1 MKAIPYA
8 PKVRVR
14 PDRVLNIGSAWIG
27 IESILFSLIKEFDVR
42 THVAVEFGVDEGYSL
57 AALANYFGEV
67 LGVDHCEGLGHD
79 PEVIFPQLQKT
90 FKAFPNV
97 ALMRA
102 SWGEFAMIRKGTAD
116 LIHIDMDHN
125 YQQTFDAGD
134 WAVQHAPVVLFHDTM
149 SWPEG
154 VGRACEDL
162 SEKHGLFYYEYR
174 DSHGLGILSRKE
186 KK

>member
-90 FKAFPNV
+90 FKASQRRVN
-97 ALMRA
+97 AR
-102 SWGEFAMIRKGTAD
+102 I
-116 LIHIDMDHN
+116 
-125 YQQTFDAGD
+125 
-134 WAVQHAPVVLFHDTM
+134 
-149 SWPEG
+149 
-154 VGRACEDL
+154 VGRVRHD
-162 SEKHGLFYYEYR
+162 SQR
-174 DSHGLGILSRKE
+174 DSRLNPHRHGPQLPADVRRWRLGGPARACSVVSRHYE
-186 KK
+186 LA